1 MKADMKRVAL
11 SLCVIACAVAWLAPA
26 ADLGRVQKVYVMPMA
41 NGFDQLLAHH
51 LAQAGVFQ
59 VVVDPRTA
67 DAVFTDRLGEAF
79 EARLSAMLSEAA
91 AKKDSAASDR
101 DSGWQ
106 TNPPVSAGRGK
117 GTVFLVETAGR
128 SVVWSAFEPPRDS
141 SPKELDRAARRLVER
156 LKAPPR
162 K

>member
-1 MKADMKRVAL
+1 MKRVAL
-11 SLCVIACAVAWLAPA
+11 PLCVIACAAAWLSPA
-26 ADLGRVQKVYVMPMA
+26 ADLGRVQKVYVLPMA
-41 NGFDQLLAHH
+41 NGFDQFLAHR
-51 LAQAGVFQ
+51 LAEAGVFQ
-59 VVVDPRTA
+59 VVVDPKSA

-79 EARLSAMLSEAA
+79 EARLSAMLSEPAA
-91 AKKDSAASDR
+91 QKDPAPGDR

-106 TNPPVSAGRGK
+106 ANPPMSASRGK
-117 GTVFLVETAGR
+117 GTVFLIETAGR
-128 SVVWSAFEPPRDS
+128 SIVWSAFEPPRDS